1 MLSMRVDEV
10 NLLIKPLFVLVSA
23 LKFATVHCKSLAMDL
38 RLQQQEQQQRQ
49 QHLQRDVDMERH
61 GATSRRR

>member
-1 MLSMRVDEV
+1 M
-10 NLLIKPLFVLVSA
+10 VSA
-23 LKFATVHCKSLAMDL
+23 LKFATFHCKSLATDL
-38 RLQQQEQQQRQ
+38 RLQQQEQQQ